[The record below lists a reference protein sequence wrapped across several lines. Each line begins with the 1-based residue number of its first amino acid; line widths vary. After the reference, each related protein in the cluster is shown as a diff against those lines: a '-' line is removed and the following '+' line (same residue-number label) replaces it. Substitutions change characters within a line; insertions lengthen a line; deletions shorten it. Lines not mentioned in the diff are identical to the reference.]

1 MTDFERDLQRALQRR
16 EPERDLTPQIMQRI
30 GAAPK
35 HGWFLGS
42 FHWRQAIAATAA
54 VVVLATGIDRYREYR
69 KEQEAKQQLI
79 LALQITGRKLAVVQA
94 KIDELNRRS
103 IGHDR

>member
-1 MTDFERDLQRALQRR
+1 MTDFERDLQRTLKRR
-16 EPERDLTPQIMQRI
+16 EPPRDLTPYIMQRI

-35 HGWFLGS
+35 RGWVFGG
-42 FHWRQAIAATAA
+42 FHWRQAIAAAAA
-54 VVVLATGIDRYREYR
+54 VAVLVAGIDRYRQYR

-79 LALQITGRKLAVVQA
+79 LALQITGRKLAVVQS